1 MELFLAFSHLGLL
14 FISLDLSFSL
24 TLCTFLSRSPG
35 LIIFSLLFPHAV
47 FHITQESSRSLLS
60 LLPALRA
67 RIAASLTASA
77 AAAIK
82 EHVPKIMT
90 AYRMTGTTVAHIIF

>member
-1 MELFLAFSHLGLL
+1 MACHLLRLYFHSLSHYLYFHLV
-14 FISLDLSFSL
+14 FAILSFV
-24 TLCTFLSRSPG
+24 
-35 LIIFSLLFPHAV
+35 SLLFLHA
-47 FHITQESSRSLLS
+47 FFLIAQESSRSLLS

-90 AYRMTGTTVAHIIF
+90 AYRMTGATASLLVDCVFEFVGA